1 MSKQFSKL
9 WKKGIQ
15 NNLLVRRITCKS
27 KKYQSLIVND
37 NGKWFSPKYEYQIH
51 GRRGKNLFMDCI
63 SYSYSLR
70 ELNQEINQEIN
81 KRSK

>member
-15 NNLLVRRITCKS
+15 NNLLVRRITCK
-27 KKYQSLIVND
+27 KYQYGRNH